1 MYPVTAG
8 SPASLGAD
16 HDTVTS
22 PSPRTPDTPTGSPG
36 ALNGVTV
43 ADGAD
48 GSDDPTAFVAVTV
61 NE

>member
-1 MYPVTAG
+1 MTDALPAAADGIAGTAG
-8 SPASLGAD
+8 ALGGL
-16 HDTVTS
+16 
-22 PSPRTPDTPTGSPG
+22 R
-36 ALNGVTV
+36 LGVTV